1 MLAHELLEGLEFHE
15 VPLRILDL
23 ATPIAQHQ
31 QSLTQGKR
39 TVERL
44 IHLSSIAPMMRPD
57 GRRWHASAFVSGHE
71 SPYARW

>member
-44 IHLSSIAPMMRPD
+44 IHLVFHRADDETEWPTL
-57 GRRWHASAFVSGHE
+57 ACLSARLGT
-71 SPYARW
+71 